1 MIIRIYIVN
10 ILLGKTQ
17 LGQNLYERKN
27 SMIYPYQYSPS
38 HVDIIILF
46 SMLQLINL
54 LINFLILMLYLNFF
68 NDNIYEIY
76 ARLSYDR
83 ICWTSIPPFSKSL
96 WVYKNLGQI
105 CIASFITFNKSSFNL
120 CSTNY
125 IIFIELGRISLI
137 EDRPHDSWIC

>member
-83 ICWTSIPPFSKSL
+83 IC
-96 WVYKNLGQI
+96 
-105 CIASFITFNKSSFNL
+105 
-120 CSTNY
+120 
-125 IIFIELGRISLI
+125 
-137 EDRPHDSWIC
+137 

>member
-27 SMIYPYQYSPS
+27 SMVYPYQYSPS

-68 NDNIYEIY
+68 NDNIYE
-76 ARLSYDR
+76 S
-83 ICWTSIPPFSKSL
+83 IC
-96 WVYKNLGQI
+96 
-105 CIASFITFNKSSFNL
+105 
-120 CSTNY
+120 
-125 IIFIELGRISLI
+125 
-137 EDRPHDSWIC
+137 

>member
-27 SMIYPYQYSPS
+27 SMVYPYQYSPS

-54 LINFLILMLYLNFF
+54 LINFLILMLYLNVF

-83 ICWTSIPPFSKSL
+83 IC
-96 WVYKNLGQI
+96 
-105 CIASFITFNKSSFNL
+105 
-120 CSTNY
+120 
-125 IIFIELGRISLI
+125 
-137 EDRPHDSWIC
+137 